1 LQAGSKKP
9 ACKTRSAKEMILE
22 VGFASHPGR
31 KRGTNQDAVGVFLSS
46 EESSPS
52 IFVVADGMGGHR
64 GGDMASRLA
73 VETIQRV
80 CSQAGQAQDYR
91 ALLSEGIQAAHTEIC
106 AAAAREAQLSD
117 MGTTVVVAIVTPGN
131 AFLANVGDSR
141 AYLVRGGTLSLLSQD
156 HSWVAQQ
163 IRAGLI
169 SEGEAR
175 NHPHRSRLT
184 MALSPGRAQVTP
196 YLAETALE
204 AGDNLVLCSD
214 GLWGV
219 ISEAILAAVVDELS
233 PQAAADKLVSLANQ
247 NLGPDNISVIVAR
260 YGSG

>member
-1 LQAGSKKP
+1 
-9 ACKTRSAKEMILE
+9 MILE

-31 KRGTNQDAVGVFLSS
+31 KRSTNQDAVGVFLSS
-46 EESSPS
+46 TDASPS
-52 IFVVADGMGGHR
+52 IFIVADGMGGHR

-73 VETIQRV
+73 VETIQKA

-91 ALLSEGIQAAHTEIC
+91 ALLTEGVQVAHREIC
-106 AAAAREAQLSD
+106 QVAAREAQLSD
-117 MGTTVVVAIVTPGN
+117 MGTTVVIALVTTGR

-141 AYLVRGGTLSLLSQD
+141 AYLARGGTLSLLSQD

-163 IRAGLI
+163 VRAGLI
-169 SEGEAR
+169 TEEQSR
-175 NHPHRSRLT
+175 RHPNRSRLT
-184 MALSPGRAQVTP
+184 LALSPGRAQAAP

-219 ISEAILAAVVDELS
+219 VPEAILTAVVDELN

-247 NLGPDNISVIVAR
+247 NLGPDNISVVIVR